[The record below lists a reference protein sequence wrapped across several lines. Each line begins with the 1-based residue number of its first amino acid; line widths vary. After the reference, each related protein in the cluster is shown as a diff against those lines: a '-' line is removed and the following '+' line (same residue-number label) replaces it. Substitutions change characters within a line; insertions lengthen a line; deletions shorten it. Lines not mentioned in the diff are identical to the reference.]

1 MESKKIRILHFPIRN
16 SNGGVT
22 RNAMK
27 YWKYIDHNKFQFGFA
42 TCSSQLDF
50 EQDIIEQGC
59 KVHYISCYAEENP
72 EQFKSELRD
81 ILLGKYDAIDI
92 NTNWWKSFYAE
103 QVAKETGIKLI
114 LVHARNT
121 FVDVNDAV
129 QREKAIV
136 EHEKHKALVS
146 EEMATYFLACSN
158 EAADFLFGS
167 QIPRE
172 KIKIFHN
179 ALDIDRYTYDGEK
192 REAVRSK
199 LNMANKFVIGNVG
212 RLSYQKNHE
221 FLIDIFYEVQ
231 KKVDNAVLML
241 IGEGELES
249 KIREKAYKYGIMEKV
264 LFLGMKNNVE
274 DYLQAMDI
282 FVFPTR
288 FEGLPNVLVEAQAAG
303 LKCLCSANV
312 TKEVKLTDNVMFL
325 DLEKEKWVDKILQ
338 YSDGYKRVKT
348 DEQIRA
354 AGYDIRCEIKEL
366 EEIYSSVNR

>member
-81 ILLGKYDAIDI
+81 ILLGEYDAIHI

-288 FEGLPNVLVEAQAAG
+288 FEGLPNALVEAQASG
-303 LKCLCSANV
+303 LKCLCSTNV
-312 TKEVKLTDNVMFL
+312 TKEVKLTNNVIFL
-325 DLEKEKWVDKILQ
+325 DLEKEKWVDSILQ
-338 YSDGYKRVKT
+338 YSDGYKRAKT

-366 EEIYSSVNR
+366 EKIYLSVNW

>member
-81 ILLGKYDAIDI
+81 ILLGEYDAIHI

-158 EAADFLFGS
+158 EAADFFVWFTDS
-167 QIPRE
+167 
-172 KIKIFHN
+172 
-179 ALDIDRYTYDGEK
+179 K
-192 REAVRSK
+192 R
-199 LNMANKFVIGNVG
+199 
-212 RLSYQKNHE
+212 KNQD
-221 FLIDIFYEVQ
+221 F
-231 KKVDNAVLML
+231 
-241 IGEGELES
+241 S
-249 KIREKAYKYGIMEKV
+249 
-264 LFLGMKNNVE
+264 
-274 DYLQAMDI
+274 
-282 FVFPTR
+282 
-288 FEGLPNVLVEAQAAG
+288 
-303 LKCLCSANV
+303 
-312 TKEVKLTDNVMFL
+312 
-325 DLEKEKWVDKILQ
+325 
-338 YSDGYKRVKT
+338 
-348 DEQIRA
+348 
-354 AGYDIRCEIKEL
+354 
-366 EEIYSSVNR
+366 

>member
-1 MESKKIRILHFPIRN
+1 
-16 SNGGVT
+16 
-22 RNAMK
+22 
-27 YWKYIDHNKFQFGFA
+27 
-42 TCSSQLDF
+42 
-50 EQDIIEQGC
+50 
-59 KVHYISCYAEENP
+59 
-72 EQFKSELRD
+72 
-81 ILLGKYDAIDI
+81 
-92 NTNWWKSFYAE
+92 
-103 QVAKETGIKLI
+103 
-114 LVHARNT
+114 
-121 FVDVNDAV
+121 
-129 QREKAIV
+129 
-136 EHEKHKALVS
+136 
-146 EEMATYFLACSN
+146 MATYFLACSN

>member
-81 ILLGKYDAIDI
+81 ILLGEYDAIHI

>member
-1 MESKKIRILHFPIRN
+1 M
-16 SNGGVT
+16 
-22 RNAMK
+22 
-27 YWKYIDHNKFQFGFA
+27 
-42 TCSSQLDF
+42 
-50 EQDIIEQGC
+50 
-59 KVHYISCYAEENP
+59 
-72 EQFKSELRD
+72 RD
-81 ILLGKYDAIDI
+81 ILLGEYDAIHI